1 MGFIPSFCTA
11 CYREGR
17 TGDRFMSLL
26 KAGQISNCCQPNALM
41 TLKEYLMDYASNKTR
56 KDGEKLIEKELANVA
71 SDKVR
76 EITREHLKDIAEG
89 KRDFRF

>member
-1 MGFIPSFCTA
+1 
-11 CYREGR
+11 
-17 TGDRFMSLL
+17 MSLL

-41 TLKEYLMDYASNKTR
+41 TLKEYLMDYASDKTR

-76 EITREHLKDIAEG
+76 QITREHLKDIAEG